1 MKAKILLLILFSGLI
16 LCCRSKHKMT
26 TTYQENKKETEQVKV
41 DSVSIKNIQ
50 SAQNT
55 SVDGLLKEKKNETS
69 GEILITGKS
78 DPSSP
83 FVFHNVVGKDTIQS
97 ISIIGNAEYSINNH
111 YTKVDN
117 KRSEVRKEK
126 FTNIIQGSAQN
137 IVLKEKTKEIDSE
150 VFDDTRTIKA
160 NGPQAGTWIVIT
172 IVIFFLIFIFFIYKY
187 FKK

>member
-16 LCCRSKHKMT
+16 LCCRSKHKIT
-26 TTYQENKKETEQVKV
+26 STHKENIKETEQVKV
-41 DSVSIKNIQ
+41 DSVSLQNSRSIQ
-50 SAQNT
+50 NVSFDA
-55 SVDGLLKEKKNETS
+55 LLKEKKNGTS

-78 DPSSP
+78 DPTNP
-83 FVFHNVVGKDTIQS
+83 FVFHHVVGNDTLQS

>member
-16 LCCRSKHKMT
+16 LCCRSKHKIT
-26 TTYQENKKETEQVKV
+26 STHKENKKETEQVKV
-41 DSVSIKNIQ
+41 DSLSVKNIQ

-55 SVDGLLKEKKNETS
+55 SVDGLLKEQRNETS
-69 GEILITGKS
+69 GKISIMGKS
-78 DPSSP
+78 DPSNP
-83 FVFHNVVGKDTIQS
+83 FIFHNIVGKDTIQS
-97 ISIIGNAEYSINNH
+97 ISIIGNAEYSINNN

-117 KRSEVRKEK
+117 KKSEIRKEQ
-126 FTNIIQGSAQN
+126 FTNIFQGFAHN
-137 IVLKEKTKEIDSE
+137 TVLKEKAKEADSA
-150 VFDDTRTIKA
+150 VFEEAKTIKA